1 MLNTAGP
8 LESRLVANTTGF
20 PLSKSLALS
29 PWMECN
35 GNGDVKR
42 WAGISMILSFLLQNN
57 EMFICLP
64 IICLA
69 GKLSRRLLE
78 EGEEASLVGM
88 VNTSSR
94 SSTATQTSVT
104 SDSDRINTSVV
115 LCKRQKKEP
124 TWKFTIKAFITV
136 THHLRFLFKKYH
148 VRIDCTMYMICPN
161 IQLCPYDVTGFQ
173 CCTNMSSIPSW
184 CTAHQV

>member
-115 LCKRQKKEP
+115 LCKRQKTHKRQHGNLQSNHSSL
-124 TWKFTIKAFITV
+124 ARIT
-136 THHLRFLFKKYH
+136 L
-148 VRIDCTMYMICPN
+148 IDFCSKSTM
-161 IQLCPYDVTGFQ
+161 
-173 CCTNMSSIPSW
+173 SE
-184 CTAHQV
+184 